1 MITIKQKQLIP
12 IYLLILLTFVFSS
25 CISVERTIK
34 LNRDGSGEEVLKM
47 IYQKEFYNMLG
58 TFTMMFDSSGSQS
71 NLMDSMYNATSEL
84 SKLRGSF
91 ESTEGLKLIES
102 YSKIQPDSSNLV
114 YVNYTFDSVYK
125 IGESM
130 NKVSDDFEDQ
140 PAKITYGSEDGNMV
154 FRYLYESPDTGS
166 DPSADSLKT
175 QMMSGMASMFQNGKF
190 RFELNSPYDV
200 VSSNATFQ
208 DGRNLVW
215 DLPLSEI
222 ITSNKLLIEA
232 VLKPE

>member
-1 MITIKQKQLIP
+1 MISTIKRQIFP
-12 IYLLILLTFVFSS
+12 IYILVLLTLVFSS

-34 LNRDGSGEEVLKM
+34 LNSDGSGEEVLKL

-58 TFTMMFDSSGSQS
+58 TFTMMFDSTGGQS

-84 SKLRGSF
+84 SKLRSSF
-91 ESTEGLKLIES
+91 ESTEGLRLIES
-102 YSKIQPDSSNLV
+102 YSRIQPDSSNLV
-114 YVNYTFDSVYK
+114 YVNYAFDSVYK

-140 PAKITYGSEDGNMV
+140 PAKITYETEDGNIV
-154 FRYLYESPDTGS
+154 FRYLYESPDVGN
-166 DPSADSLKT
+166 DPSADSLKA

-200 VSSNATFQ
+200 VSSNATSQ

-215 DLPLSEI
+215 DLPLSDI
-222 ITSNKLLIEA
+222 ITNNRLLIEA